1 MDPDTL
7 DRLAAEHFL
16 VPERQQNFQDYFEA
30 TMATTEGQVSL
41 PHSAR
46 RGQVLACRK
55 SPNV

>member
-1 MDPDTL
+1 M